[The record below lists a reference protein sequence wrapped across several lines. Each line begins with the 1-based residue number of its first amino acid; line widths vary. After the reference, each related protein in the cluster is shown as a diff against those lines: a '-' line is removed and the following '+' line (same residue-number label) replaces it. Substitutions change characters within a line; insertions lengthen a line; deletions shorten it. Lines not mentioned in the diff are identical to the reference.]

1 MGTEGLAKDRT
12 SPQLQMCD
20 WNILKQHSRLPGVS
34 DVSVIRL
41 PFPATVCSWNVY
53 SCWCVC
59 LCVCVCV
66 CVWER
71 ERVCVGVC
79 MHVCVH
85 RLCVCVYVF
94 ICVYACVC
102 AQTVCVWVCVRTHT
116 CTCSFMCV
124 WECVCVNEVLCECAC
139 MHVRACIY
147 VHTLAHC
154 TLSFVAH
161 GWLVHGEKR
170 CFQLGP
176 LSLCI
181 WVWRSASCC
190 HLLQGK
196 MRLTWAHTYDEQ
208 MRAGIAPNP
217 NLLKSVYPVFIPHV
231 WVIKRLQKSYLL
243 MFIFRSVN
251 SVVLPTMQ
259 HVWHQEP
266 KVIGHYDN
274 SLVRQTSVTL
284 WLLPDWDF
292 PVPSLPSVLIM
303 MYLDAWIQI
312 FLNTLQSSVVC
323 GMVLVHASILFSPQ
337 L

>member
-1 MGTEGLAKDRT
+1 MYIMLSIREWHNTGWIGTVWAKLRVIDKAQLHSSFCSKLSTCWQDGYRGTCKGSDLSATSDVWLKYIDR
-12 SPQLQMCD
+12 
-20 WNILKQHSRLPGVS
+20 QHSRLPGVS

-59 LCVCVCV
+59 LCVCV
-66 CVWER
+66 
-71 ERVCVGVC
+71 GVC

-94 ICVYACVC
+94 ICVCMHVCAHRLCVC
-102 AQTVCVWVCVRTHT
+102 ECARARIHVHAHLCVCENVCLCEWGPVWV
-116 CTCSFMCV
+116 
-124 WECVCVNEVLCECAC
+124 CAC

-217 NLLKSVYPVFIPHV
+217 NLLKS
-231 WVIKRLQKSYLL
+231 L
-243 MFIFRSVN
+243 
-251 SVVLPTMQ
+251 
-259 HVWHQEP
+259 
-266 KVIGHYDN
+266 
-274 SLVRQTSVTL
+274 
-284 WLLPDWDF
+284 
-292 PVPSLPSVLIM
+292 
-303 MYLDAWIQI
+303 
-312 FLNTLQSSVVC
+312 
-323 GMVLVHASILFSPQ
+323 
-337 L
+337 